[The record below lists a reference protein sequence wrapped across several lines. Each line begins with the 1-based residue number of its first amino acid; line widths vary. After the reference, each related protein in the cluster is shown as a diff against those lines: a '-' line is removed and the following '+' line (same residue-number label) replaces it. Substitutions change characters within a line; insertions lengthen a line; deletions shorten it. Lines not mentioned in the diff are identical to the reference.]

1 MLSENSAVPYRYRWL
16 TLLAVAS
23 ALLLIVVDITVLYT
37 ALPSLSAALH
47 TTTSEKLWIVNAYS
61 LVVAGLLL
69 GMGSL
74 GDHIGHRRMFMS
86 GLTVFGLASLW
97 AAFSPSSLILIIAR
111 AALGLGAAMMMP
123 ATLAII
129 RDVFTDEKERS
140 LAIGV
145 WSSIAAGGAA
155 MGPVVGGMLLEYFW
169 WGSVFLINVPIVV
182 LTLVVSLWVVPKHQP
197 EPTHKK
203 WDGCSSLLVMVG
215 LIAAVSALKEAAL
228 PNTSWAY
235 FWGSVVMAF
244 VFLGWFTHRQL
255 HGPYPLL
262 SFAIFKN
269 PLFSAGVITAFLSTV
284 TLSGVEFAF
293 TQQLQLVLEHS
304 PFNAALVL
312 LPLPISSLLAG
323 PLSGYVMRYLPYQR
337 LLVVAVLLSLVGMT
351 CFAVLHDMG
360 TWPRAASLILL
371 GCGLSAAMTTAS
383 YAVLEQAPA
392 NQVGMVGS
400 LEEISYE
407 LGGAMGVAVMGSVMS
422 AVYSAYML
430 ATANSMNLPSAV
442 DSLDEVRYL
451 VGSMPAES
459 AQPLLHAALQA
470 FDNAFNVV
478 SWSAVGIMAAALLMV
493 WGLVRQSEKKHPASS

>member
-1 MLSENSAVPYRYRWL
+1 MQSENSAVPYRYRWL

-74 GDHIGHRRMFMS
+74 GDHVGYRRMFMS
-86 GLTVFGLASLW
+86 GLVVFGLASLW
-97 AAFSPSSLILIIAR
+97 AAFSPSPLVLIIAR

-129 RDVFTDEKERS
+129 REVFTDDKERS

-145 WSSIAAGGAA
+145 WASIAAGGAA
-155 MGPVVGGMLLEYFW
+155 MGPVVGGILLEYFW
-169 WGSVFLINVPIVV
+169 WGSVFLINVPIVL
-182 LTLVVSLWVVPKHQP
+182 LTLIASLWVVPKSN
-197 EPTHKK
+197 PTPTKK
-203 WDGCSSLLVMVG
+203 WDGYSSLLVMVG

-228 PNTSWAY
+228 PNTSWTY
-235 FWGSVVMAF
+235 FWGSLGLAVL
-244 VFLGWFTHRQL
+244 FLGWFTHRQL
-255 HGPYPLL
+255 HGPHPML

-304 PFNAALVL
+304 PFDAALVL
-312 LPLPISSLLAG
+312 LPLPVAALLAG
-323 PLSGYVMRYLPYQR
+323 PLSGYMMRYLPYQR
-337 LLVVAVLLSLVGMT
+337 LLVLALLLSLVGML
-351 CFAVLHDMG
+351 CFALLHDLG
-360 TWPRAASLILL
+360 AWPRAGSLILL

-383 YAVLEQAPA
+383 YSVLEQVPV

-407 LGGAMGVAVMGSVMS
+407 LGGAMGVAIMGSVLS
-422 AVYSAYML
+422 AIYSAQML
-430 ATANSMNLPSAV
+430 ATANAMNLPSAA

-451 VGSMPAES
+451 VSTLPAES
-459 AQPLLHAALQA
+459 GQHLLQPALEAFDQA
-470 FDNAFNVV
+470 FTTV
-478 SWSAVGIMAAALLMV
+478 SWSAVGIMLAALLMV
-493 WGLVRQSEKKHPASS
+493 WVLVLRAERQCPAP

>member
-1 MLSENSAVPYRYRWL
+1 MQLEHSAVPYRYRWF
-16 TLLAVAS
+16 TLVTVAS
-23 ALLLIVVDITVLYT
+23 ALLLIVLDITVLYT

-47 TTTSEKLWIVNAYS
+47 TTSSEKLWIVNAYS

-74 GDHIGHRRMFMS
+74 GDHIGHRRMFMA

-97 AAFSPSSLILIIAR
+97 AAFSPSSTVLIIAR
-111 AALGLGAAMMMP
+111 ALLGLGAAMMMP

-129 RDVFTDEKERS
+129 REVFPDDKERS

-155 MGPVVGGMLLEYFW
+155 MGPVVGGILLEYFW
-169 WGSVFLINVPIVV
+169 WGSVFLINVPIVL
-182 LTLVVSLWVVPKHQP
+182 LTLLASVWVVPTHKP
-197 EPTHKK
+197 TPTHK
-203 WDGCSSLLVMVG
+203 WDGYSSLLVMVG

-228 PNTSWAY
+228 PNTSWTY
-235 FWGSVVMAF
+235 FWVSSGLGIL
-244 VFLGWFTHRQL
+244 FLGWFTHRQL
-255 HGPYPLL
+255 HGPHPML

-312 LPLPISSLLAG
+312 LPLPVSALLAG

-337 LLVVAVLLSLVGMT
+337 LLVLSLLLSLVGMLG
-351 CFAVLHDMG
+351 FALLHDAG
-360 TWPRAASLILL
+360 ALARAGCLILL

-383 YAVLEQAPA
+383 YSVLEQAPE

-407 LGGAMGVAVMGSVMS
+407 LGGAMGVAIMGSVLS
-422 AVYSAYML
+422 AIYSAQMFT
-430 ATANSMNLPSAV
+430 TANSLSLPSAA

-451 VGSMPAES
+451 VSTLPAETGQRLL
-459 AQPLLHAALQA
+459 QPALAA
-470 FDNAFNVV
+470 FDKAFTAV
-478 SWSAVGIMAAALLMV
+478 SWSAVGLMLVALVMV
-493 WGLVRQSEKKHPASS
+493 LVLVLRAEKQRPAR